1 MFIAGA
7 PLKHLLLIFSLGMS
21 VFVVMI
27 LTVPWRMKRILSF
40 MNPWDSFEQSGW
52 QLSNSL
58 ISFSRGGWF
67 GEGLGESLQKNYY
80 LPDAQ
85 TDFIFAIIAEELG
98 LIFCIFLV
106 FLFSFLIFRCFIIGR
121 LARQARHYTGSYI
134 AYGIGVCIALHV
146 FINIG
151 VSSGMLPTKGM
162 TLPFISYGGT
172 NLLLMFALISL
183 ILRIKYEVSQE
194 AISNKRIFNA

>member
-1 MFIAGA
+1 M
-7 PLKHLLLIFSLGMS
+7 
-21 VFVVMI
+21 
-27 LTVPWRMKRILSF
+27 
-40 MNPWDSFEQSGW
+40 
-52 QLSNSL
+52 
-58 ISFSRGGWF
+58 
-67 GEGLGESLQKNYY
+67 
-80 LPDAQ
+80 
-85 TDFIFAIIAEELG
+85 
-98 LIFCIFLV
+98 
-106 FLFSFLIFRCFIIGR
+106 
-121 LARQARHYTGSYI
+121 ARQARHYTGSYI

-183 ILRIKYEVSQE
+183 ILRIKYEASQE